1 MKFGFIHQHRMEFPI
16 TVMCNVLG
24 VSRSGYYAWCK
35 RPLSQ
40 RNRDNRD
47 LGEKIQQFY
56 QKSRGTY
63 GSRRIWA
70 DLCEMGKGKYHKILS
85 SNTLYFVLICVAGRI
100 LLVKQY
106 QAAIPVQGGQ
116 LT

>member
-1 MKFGFIHQHRMEFPI
+1 M
-16 TVMCNVLG
+16 
-24 VSRSGYYAWCK
+24 
-35 RPLSQ
+35 
-40 RNRDNRD
+40 
-47 LGEKIQQFY
+47 GEKIQQFY

-70 DLCEMGKGKYHKILS
+70 DLREMGKGKYHKILS

-106 QAAIPVQGGQ
+106 QAAIPVQGGWWTTY
-116 LT
+116 LIVSVRLKGHSLPKIM